1 MLIFNKARPIKE
13 MEASSI
19 IKDCGIEVCS
29 GATGFEAQIIKE
41 FVVDGER
48 DNVIPFTVSGNI
60 DRYKYNNTDVRY
72 MKAKYHKAFI
82 RKDCDVANSKLKMWM
97 SPKIV
102 IAGMTKVIEA
112 TYVDT
117 PLALGVGVYAI
128 TVFNNFSPYYITGL
142 LNSKYTSFYLRS
154 KFKDKHLAGGYLA
167 INKSTIEQLPFV
179 EADAATQGL
188 ISSNAMKITQLKK
201 NNPDAD
207 TSLLEQEI
215 DRLVYKIYNLTDEEI
230 AVIEAIN

>member
-1 MLIFNKARPIKE
+1 
-13 MEASSI
+13 
-19 IKDCGIEVCS
+19 
-29 GATGFEAQIIKE
+29 
-41 FVVDGER
+41 
-48 DNVIPFTVSGNI
+48 
-60 DRYKYNNTDVRY
+60 
-72 MKAKYHKAFI
+72 
-82 RKDCDVANSKLKMWM
+82 MWM

-117 PLALGVGVYAI
+117 PLALGVGSYAI
-128 TVFNNFSPYYITGL
+128 TAFNNYSPYYITGL
-142 LNSKYTSFYLRS
+142 LNSKYTSYYLRS

-188 ISSNAMKITQLKK
+188 ISSNAKKITQLKK

-215 DRLVYKIYNLTDEEI
+215 DRLVYKLYNLTDEEI